1 VSAAQSGDPSKY
13 TGTSWTSTNFID
25 PLARF
30 NPSPY
35 TPAGTNANTGLEGS
49 PARRA
54 NAVAAGM
61 PRNFFR
67 VNPDLLGGVGVTG
80 NGGYTKY
87 NGLQLEF
94 RKRLS
99 SGLQFQTSYAYGRG
113 YESVRYSFRSPY
125 ARRLDTGSEGGVTHA
140 FKGNWVYELPF
151 GQGRRFGSNAGPW
164 LDRLIGGWSL
174 DGIAR
179 IQSGQMLDFGN
190 VRLVGMTADE
200 LGKAFRLRFEDA
212 SKAVYMLP
220 QDIVDN
226 TVRAFSVDATSPT
239 GYGELGPPTGRY
251 LAPANGPDCIEIAS
265 SNNISGFGECGAQ
278 SLVATGPTL
287 VRFDLSTSKRVP
299 IRGRVNFEFRAEFLN
314 AFNTPWFTPVTGAD
328 NNTYTDPDEFR
339 VTAADSGRV
348 VQLIWRVNW

>member
-1 VSAAQSGDPSKY
+1 
-13 TGTSWTSTNFID
+13 
-25 PLARF
+25 
-30 NPSPY
+30 
-35 TPAGTNANTGLEGS
+35 
-49 PARRA
+49 
-54 NAVAAGM
+54 
-61 PRNFFR
+61 
-67 VNPDLLGGVGVTG
+67 VTG
-80 NGGYTKY
+80 NGGYTKS

-113 YESVRYSFRSPY
+113 YESVRHSFRTPY
-125 ARRLDTGSEGGVTHA
+125 VKRLDTGDEGGVTHA

-164 LDRLIGGWSL
+164 LDRLIGGWSI

-179 IQSGQMLDFGN
+179 IQSGRMLDFGN

-200 LGKAFRLRFEDA
+200 LGKAFTLRFEDA
-212 SKAVYMLP
+212 NRVVYMLP

-226 TVRAFSVDATSPT
+226 TVKAFSVDATSPT
-239 GYGELGPPTGRY
+239 GYGELGAPTGRY
-251 LAPANGPDCIEIAS
+251 LAPANGPDCIEIAQ
-265 SNNISGFGECGAQ
+265 SNNISGVGECGAQ
-278 SLVATGPTL
+278 TLVVTGPTL

-299 IRGRVNFEFRAEFLN
+299 IKGRVNFEFRAEFLN

-328 NNTYTDPDEFR
+328 DNTYTDPDAFR